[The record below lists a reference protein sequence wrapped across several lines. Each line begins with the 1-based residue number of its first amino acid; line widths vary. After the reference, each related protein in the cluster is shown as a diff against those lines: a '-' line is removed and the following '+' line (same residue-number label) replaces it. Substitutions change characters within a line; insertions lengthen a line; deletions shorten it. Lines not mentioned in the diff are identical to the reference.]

1 MPQTQQILEEMWRGI
16 SMDMVGKK
24 VLITGSTD
32 GIGRQ
37 TALDLAGMGA
47 HVLIHGRDAGRLK
60 AAAQEI
66 ERSASQ
72 KIETFLGDFSS
83 LDQVRQL
90 AGDIMEKHDQ
100 LNLLINNAGILANRK
115 RTSEDGYEMTFAV
128 NHLAPFLLTGL
139 LLDLTK
145 RGAPSR
151 IVNVSSMMHSHAI
164 DFENLNGEKGFD
176 GHDAYGLSK
185 LCNVLFT
192 YELAERLKGTGVT
205 VNCLHPG
212 VIGTKLLRGGWG
224 GGGGGG
230 SHRSEN
236 LLYVATGKALA
247 HVTGKYFMNMRE
259 TRSADITYDPV
270 IRKRLWKISEEITG
284 IHYR

>member
-1 MPQTQQILEEMWRGI
+1 MMN
-16 SMDMVGKK
+16 KK
-24 VLITGSTD
+24 VLITGATD

-47 HVLIHGRDAGRLK
+47 HVLIHGRDPKRLK

-66 ERSASQ
+66 KRSEASV
-72 KIETFLGDFSS
+72 KVEIFVGDFSS

-90 AGDIMEKHDQ
+90 ARDIKGKHDR
-100 LNLLINNAGILANRK
+100 LDVLINNAGILDNRQ

-128 NHLAPFLLTGL
+128 NHLATFLLTGL
-139 LLDLTK
+139 LLELLK
-145 RGAPSR
+145 KSAPSR
-151 IVNVSSMMHSHAI
+151 IVNVTSMMHSHSI
-164 DFENLNGEKGFD
+164 DFENLQGERGYD
-176 GHDAYGLSK
+176 GHEAYGLSK

-212 VIGTKLLRGGWG
+212 VINTKLFRGGWG

-236 LLYVATGKALA
+236 LLYVATDKALA
-247 HVTGKYFMNMRE
+247 DVTGKYFMNIRE
-259 TRSADITYDPV
+259 TRSADITYEPV
-270 IRKRLWKISEEITG
+270 IREKLWRMSEEMTG
-284 IHYR
+284 IQYK

>member
-1 MPQTQQILEEMWRGI
+1 MN
-16 SMDMVGKK
+16 KK
-24 VLITGSTD
+24 VLITGATD

-47 HVLIHGRDAGRLK
+47 HVLIHGRDPKRLK
-60 AAAQEI
+60 ATAEEI
-66 ERSASQ
+66 KRSKASE
-72 KIETFLGDFSS
+72 KAEKFIGDFSS

-90 AGDIMEKHDQ
+90 ARDIKGKHDR
-100 LNLLINNAGILANRK
+100 LDVLINNAGILDNRQ

-128 NHLAPFLLTGL
+128 NHLAPFLLAHL
-139 LLDLTK
+139 LLDLLKT
-145 RGAPSR
+145 GAPSR
-151 IVNVSSMMHSHAI
+151 IVNVTSMMHSHSI
-164 DFENLNGEKGFD
+164 DFENLQGERGYD
-176 GHDAYGLSK
+176 GHEAYGLSK

-212 VIGTKLLRGGWG
+212 VINTKLFRGGWG

-236 LLYVATGKALA
+236 LLYVATDKALA
-247 HVTGKYFMNMRE
+247 DVTGKYFVSMRE
-259 TRSADITYDPV
+259 TRSTETTYDPA
-270 IRKRLWKISEEITG
+270 IRERLWRMSEEMTG
-284 IHYR
+284 MQYKQKRRR

>member
-1 MPQTQQILEEMWRGI
+1 METLN
-16 SMDMVGKK
+16 KK
-24 VLITGSTD
+24 VLITGATD

-60 AAAQEI
+60 ATAREI
-66 ERSASQ
+66 EGSKASQ
-72 KIETFLGDFSS
+72 KAETFMGDFSS
-83 LDQVRQL
+83 LAQVRQL
-90 AGDIMEKHDQ
+90 AEDIKGKHDE
-100 LNLLINNAGILANRK
+100 LDILINNAGILDNRK

-139 LLDLTK
+139 LLDLVK
-145 RGAPSR
+145 KGAPSR
-151 IVNVSSMMHSHAI
+151 IVNVSSMMHSHSI
-164 DFENLNGEKGFD
+164 DFEDLNGEKGFD

-192 YELAERLKGTGVT
+192 YDLAERLKGTGVT

-236 LLYVATGKALA
+236 LLYVTTEKDLSD
-247 HVTGKYFMNMRE
+247 VTGRYFMNMRE
-259 TRSADITYDPV
+259 TRSSDITYDPG
-270 IRKRLWKISEEITG
+270 IREKLWRLSEEMTG
-284 IHYR
+284 IQFV

>member
-1 MPQTQQILEEMWRGI
+1 MEMLN
-16 SMDMVGKK
+16 KK
-24 VLITGSTD
+24 VLITGATD

-37 TALDLAGMGA
+37 TALDLAEMGA
-47 HVLIHGRDAGRLK
+47 HVLIHGRDPKRLK
-60 AAAQEI
+60 ATAQEI
-66 ERSASQ
+66 EGSRASQ
-72 KIETFLGDFSS
+72 KVEMFIGDFSS
-83 LDQVRQL
+83 LAQVWHL
-90 AGDIMEKHDQ
+90 AEDIKGKHDR
-100 LNLLINNAGILANRK
+100 LDVLINNAGILDNRK
-115 RTSEDGYEMTFAV
+115 RTSEDGYEMTIAV

-139 LLDLTK
+139 LLDLLK
-145 RGAPSR
+145 KGAPSR
-151 IVNVSSMMHSHAI
+151 IVNVSSMMHSHSI

-236 LLYVATGKALA
+236 LLYVTTDEALA
-247 HVTGKYFMNMRE
+247 GVTGRYFINMGE
-259 TRSADITYDPV
+259 TGSADITHDPV
-270 IRKRLWKISEEITG
+270 IRERLWRLSEEMTG
-284 IHYR
+284 VQYK